1 MPEKLNY
8 RFGLYPVIPNK
19 VLIDRSF
26 KARWTGEKRC
36 PKKGE
41 YFLSG
46 AIIAACEAF
55 SDMQTEY
62 HIAEIV
68 ETETITATRVV
79 ERR

>member
-1 MPEKLNY
+1 MTEKLS

-19 VLIDRSF
+19 LLIDRRF

-46 AIIAACEAF
+46 AIIEAYAAF

-68 ETETITATRVV
+68 ETETITTTRVV